1 MKYENEILNEIKM
14 VLDSINEED
23 VDELVEAI
31 LDSDKVVGYGAG
43 RMGLSLKAF
52 MMRLN
57 HLGIQAHYVDDTYVP
72 PLTEFDLLIVS
83 SGSGETTMV
92 KTFFEKAIKVSGCK
106 TAAITGNGFSS
117 MGKAADYLVAFKPCN
132 GGLNSEDNPN
142 KISSIQLMSTLNEQ
156 ATYILFDI
164 MAKKIADRL
173 NLDTEKTKRNHF
185 NVE

>member
-1 MKYENEILNEIKM
+1 MKYENEILNEIKL

-31 LDSDKVVGYGAG
+31 LNSDKIVGYGAG

-57 HLGIQAHYVDDTYVP
+57 HLGIQAHYVDDTYIS

-92 KTFFEKAIKVSGCK
+92 RTFFEKAIKVSGCK

-117 MGKAADYLVAFKPCN
+117 IGKVADYLVTFKPCN

-142 KISSIQLMSTLNEQ
+142 KINSVQLMSTLNEQ

-164 MAKKIADRL
+164 MAKKIADRM
-173 NLDTEKTKRNHF
+173 NLDTEKAKRNHF

>member
-57 HLGIQAHYVDDTYVP
+57 HLGIQAHYVDDTYIP
-72 PLTEFDLLIVS
+72 PLTEFDLIIVS

-117 MGKAADYLVAFKPCN
+117 MGKAADYLVTFKPCN

-173 NLDTEKTKRNHF
+173 NLNTEKTKRNHF